1 MNRIS
6 NLARA
11 LFVVGLVLTITR
23 CQKEE
28 TQVTGKDISGMSHNL
43 ATEWYALSLDL
54 VDRTNGYTEP
64 IAARALSYIA
74 FTLYEASAPGI
85 GNKSQQVILDGL
97 NTTLPQPVTGKE
109 YNYAIVTN
117 EAMATMVK
125 YLFGASGDEN
135 LARVEALR
143 LKFEKQFSVNS
154 AKVVLSDSKELGR
167 KIGVEI
173 TKYSDTD
180 QQTYAYLENQPG
192 SYVVPVGPGKWI
204 PTPPDYIEKPL
215 LPTWGNVRS
224 VIFENSKLRS
234 NKRLEYSASENSPM
248 YAEAFVSY
256 NLNNNLTESQKLTVD
271 FWNKSKNPLAG
282 PVCRTMFLS
291 LDLITTDELNFGAA
305 VEVLVRLSWTLH
317 DGCVLAW
324 KNKYEYS
331 TLRPSSYIKS
341 HINRFFI
348 PEASA
353 SPTPDY
359 ISENAVLYKAAAEIF
374 ATFFGRSKE
383 FTDRTQQ
390 SRVDLI
396 QKSKVYSNFETWAK
410 EGAYID
416 VYTGAHFRTSID
428 AGYEIGYDLS
438 QSILNIKFK

>member
-97 NTTLPQPVTGKE
+97 NTTLSQPVTGKE

-167 KIGVEI
+167 KIV
-173 TKYSDTD
+173 
-180 QQTYAYLENQPG
+180 
-192 SYVVPVGPGKWI
+192 
-204 PTPPDYIEKPL
+204 
-215 LPTWGNVRS
+215 
-224 VIFENSKLRS
+224 
-234 NKRLEYSASENSPM
+234 
-248 YAEAFVSY
+248 
-256 NLNNNLTESQKLTVD
+256 
-271 FWNKSKNPLAG
+271 
-282 PVCRTMFLS
+282 
-291 LDLITTDELNFGAA
+291 
-305 VEVLVRLSWTLH
+305 
-317 DGCVLAW
+317 
-324 KNKYEYS
+324 
-331 TLRPSSYIKS
+331 
-341 HINRFFI
+341 
-348 PEASA
+348 
-353 SPTPDY
+353 
-359 ISENAVLYKAAAEIF
+359 
-374 ATFFGRSKE
+374 
-383 FTDRTQQ
+383 
-390 SRVDLI
+390 
-396 QKSKVYSNFETWAK
+396 
-410 EGAYID
+410 
-416 VYTGAHFRTSID
+416 
-428 AGYEIGYDLS
+428 
-438 QSILNIKFK
+438 